1 MERQFPK
8 NVKQIGNVS
17 DSPRI
22 YVEDYVETFLN
33 QLEEQ
38 GREVT
43 ITAFLLGEK
52 VQIEAMSRDELE
64 QNIVELTTQVESQK
78 QKIRWLQEQFNLL
91 QQKRFGTSS
100 EKDMGSGEQMSLFN
114 EAEWTADEA
123 EGQIPEPDMGDPL
136 QTY

>member
-52 VQIEAMSRDELE
+52 VQIEGEE
-64 QNIVELTTQVESQK
+64 CI
-78 QKIRWLQEQFNLL
+78 
-91 QQKRFGTSS
+91 FGGNRSS
-100 EKDMGSGEQMSLFN
+100 DHERRIGNGKGGEPGIF
-114 EAEWTADEA
+114 
-123 EGQIPEPDMGDPL
+123 P
-136 QTY
+136 

>member
-43 ITAFLLGEK
+43 ITAFCWEK
-52 VQIEAMSRDELE
+52 RCRL
-64 QNIVELTTQVESQK
+64 
-78 QKIRWLQEQFNLL
+78 R
-91 QQKRFGTSS
+91 
-100 EKDMGSGEQMSLFN
+100 EKNVSL
-114 EAEWTADEA
+114 
-123 EGQIPEPDMGDPL
+123 
-136 QTY
+136 

>member
-38 GREVT
+38 GREDNG
-43 ITAFLLGEK
+43 IFAGRK
-52 VQIEAMSRDELE
+52 
-64 QNIVELTTQVESQK
+64 
-78 QKIRWLQEQFNLL
+78 
-91 QQKRFGTSS
+91 G
-100 EKDMGSGEQMSLFN
+100 
-114 EAEWTADEA
+114 AD
-123 EGQIPEPDMGDPL
+123 
-136 QTY
+136 

>member
-38 GREVT
+38 GGDTTVT
-43 ITAFLLGEK
+43 TFLLGEK
-52 VQIEAMSRDELE
+52 VQIEGEECIFVTGTLQVKDRTAEELDAVITRE
-64 QNIVELTTQVESQK
+64 DLERAKVESREYFHELDIVGWFQTVPDRPLALSREMAK
-78 QKIRWLQEQFNLL
+78 AHEKL
-91 QQKRFGTSS
+91 FGSATRR
-100 EKDMGSGEQMSLFN
+100 
-114 EAEWTADEA
+114 
-123 EGQIPEPDMGDPL
+123 
-136 QTY
+136 